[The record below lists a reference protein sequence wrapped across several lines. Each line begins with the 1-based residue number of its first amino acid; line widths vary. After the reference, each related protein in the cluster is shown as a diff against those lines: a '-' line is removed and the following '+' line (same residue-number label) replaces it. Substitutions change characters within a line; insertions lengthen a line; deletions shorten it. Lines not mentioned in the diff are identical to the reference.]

1 MARDPFLQVYDI
13 LNDDEDLANML
24 NGMRQTIQEDENFIF
39 THSIR
44 EEYRK
49 YEFAPMIRMTPIAML
64 EKIWNDND
72 SQIYELVFSVEVFTT
87 SITHGFDIS
96 TYIINKYKREHN
108 CVMINQNSQYDELSD
123 LYNSFMRY
131 KIYIN
136 KGEIL

>member
-1 MARDPFLQVYDI
+1 MAKDPFLQVYDA
-13 LNDDEDLANML
+13 LNNDVELAEMLDSMRKINED
-24 NGMRQTIQEDENFIF
+24 DENFIF

-49 YEFAPMIRMTPIAML
+49 HEYAPMIRMTPITML
-64 EKIWNDND
+64 EKVWNDND
-72 SQIYELVFSVEVFTT
+72 SQIYELVFSVEVFTA
-87 SITHGFDIS
+87 SITQGFDIS
-96 TYIINKYKREHN
+96 TYINKKYRHEHN

-136 KGEIL
+136 KGEI